1 MSLAEMERYAADLRS
16 DMTLRAEAER
26 AQLDHLEG
34 MLLSSAVA
42 FAASRGYRFT
52 VEEAEAVTRARSRAV
67 GRELQDVELD
77 GPAGGPCWYWA
88 IFVVRDTGQFDF
100 DHGRYWSLGP
110 PRRSADE

>member
-26 AQLDHLEG
+26 AQVDHLEG

-42 FAASRGYRFT
+42 FAASRGYRF
-52 VEEAEAVTRARSRAV
+52 TRARSRAV

-77 GPAGGPCWYWA
+77 GPAGGPCWHWA
-88 IFVVRDTGQFDF
+88 IFVVRGTGQFDF

-110 PRRSADE
+110 PRRSADD